1 MKKNTTPISARSR
14 LYTSVL
20 LVLLALVAVT
30 AATVAWFSIADNTKV
45 KSMSLDIVSG
55 VDLRMDLDP
64 HESLEQ
70 YVKTLSF
77 DQIDE
82 RIQKE
87 KGFSMKE
94 TPLEP
99 VTTQDEETFTFENG
113 TVAESTSG
121 VYLEFTLHF
130 MAAKDMVVHLTSAD
144 SSSGAEDG
152 TEITSENTALPSS
165 MRISFAADG
174 KTWIYDPGMGNISV
188 TEGNAKTFGLPAKDA
203 MDLND
208 DNAMFSM
215 KEGIN
220 KEVKVHIWL
229 EGTDPACTDGLKG
242 ADYAIRLR
250 FTGTDEDGQ
259 PFSE

>member
-1 MKKNTTPISARSR
+1 MKNNKTPISARSR

-30 AATVAWFSIADNTKV
+30 TATVAWFSIADNTKV

-55 VDLRMDLDP
+55 TDLRMDLDP
-64 HESLEQ
+64 HETLEQ

-77 DQIDE
+77 DQIAE
-82 RIQKE
+82 RIRQE
-87 KGFSMKE
+87 KGFSMQE

-113 TVAESTSG
+113 TVADSTSG

-130 MAAKDMVVHLTSAD
+130 MAAADMVVHLTSQD
-144 SSSGAEDG
+144 SSSGAGDG
-152 TEITSENTALPSS
+152 TEVTSENAALPSS
-165 MRISFAADG
+165 MRISFATDG
-174 KTWIYDPGMGNISV
+174 KTWIYDPGLGNISV
-188 TEGNAKTFGLPAKDA
+188 TEENAITFGLPAKDA

-215 KEGIN
+215 KEGVN
-220 KEVKVHIWL
+220 KEVKVHIWM

-250 FTGTDEDGQ
+250 FTGTDENGQ